1 MFCTGCGTQIGD
13 TAQFCSS
20 CGKAVGA
27 ANVPGVADAAPR
39 KRLRRIK
46 SQKKI
51 AGVCAGFAE
60 YFDMDVTMMRVI
72 WVALLVL
79 PPSVGLIAYIVAWVV
94 LPLEEPV
101 VQS

>member
-1 MFCTGCGTQIGD
+1 M
-13 TAQFCSS
+13 
-20 CGKAVGA
+20 GA
-27 ANVPGVADAAPR
+27 ASVPGAVDNGPR

-101 VQS
+101 VQV